1 MFREES
7 IWIRN
12 ALQKIHPSQHTEVAN
27 IGSSTGYFRKVL
39 QPHIHNNIMEP
50 LKNSGWNVL
59 HVDIKDE
66 PGVDLVADVTKTNF
80 SGQFKNRFGL
90 TICTNLLEHVEDI
103 DLVIQN
109 LVNITCNNGYVLI
122 TVPNKYKIH
131 YDPIDNGFRPT
142 PLEIAGRFLQMGNPI
157 NVVAEEIIT
166 IQEKA
171 YYRIKKSHIPL
182 WGYRD
187 RLKYHLGNR
196 HKVTGILLQVEK
208 VNEGITYVQKVHYR
222 GKSKPRVLKSI
233 KSFFFLG

>member
-7 IWIRN
+7 IWIKN
-12 ALQKIHPSQHTEVAN
+12 ALQKIQPSKNIEVAN

-39 QPHIHNNIMEP
+39 QPHIHNNIMDP
-50 LKNSGWNVL
+50 LKEAGWNVL
-59 HVDIKDE
+59 HVDMKDE
-66 PGVDLVADVTKTNF
+66 PGVDLVADVTKHNF

-109 LVNITCNNGYVLI
+109 LVNITCNNGYILI

-142 PLEIAGRFLQMGNPI
+142 PFEIASRFLQMGNPI
-157 NVVAEEIIT
+157 NVVAEDIVT
-166 IQEKA
+166 IEEKA
-171 YYRIKKSHIPL
+171 YYRIKKSRLPL

-187 RLKYHLGNR
+187 RVKYHLGNR
-196 HKVTGILLQVEK
+196 HKVAGILLQVEK
-208 VNEGITYVQKVHYR
+208 VNEGITYEQKVHYR
-222 GKSKPRVLKSI
+222 GKPKPKVFKSI

>member
-7 IWIRN
+7 IWIKN
-12 ALQKIHPSQHTEVAN
+12 SLQKIQPSKNIEVAN

-39 QPHIHNNIMEP
+39 QPHIHNNIMDP
-50 LKNSGWNVL
+50 LKEAGWNVL
-59 HVDIKDE
+59 HVDMKDE
-66 PGVDLVADVTKTNF
+66 PGVDLVADVTKHNF

-142 PLEIAGRFLQMGNPI
+142 PFEIASRFLQMGNPI
-157 NVVAEEIIT
+157 NVVAEDIVT
-166 IQEKA
+166 IEEKA
-171 YYRIKKSHIPL
+171 YYRIKKSRLPL

-187 RLKYHLGNR
+187 RVKYHLGNR
-196 HKVTGILLQVEK
+196 HKVAGILLQVEK
-208 VNEGITYVQKVHYR
+208 VNEGITYEQKVHYR
-222 GKSKPRVLKSI
+222 GKPKPMLLKSI

>member
-7 IWIRN
+7 IWIQN
-12 ALQKIHPSQHTEVAN
+12 ALQTIHPSQNIEVAN

-39 QPHIHNNIMEP
+39 QPHIHNNVMDP
-50 LKNSGWNVL
+50 LNNSGWKVM
-59 HVDIKDE
+59 HVDMKDE

-109 LVNITCNNGYVLI
+109 LVDITCNNGYVLI

-142 PLEIAGRFLQMGNPI
+142 PFEIASRFLQLGNPI

-166 IQEKA
+166 IEEIA
-171 YYRIKKSHIPL
+171 YYRIKKSRIPL

-187 RLKYHLGNR
+187 RLKYYLGNR

-208 VNEGITYVQKVHYR
+208 VNDVITCEQKVHYR
-222 GKSKPRVLKSI
+222 GKPKPMVLKSI
-233 KSFFFLG
+233 KNFFFLG

>member
-7 IWIRN
+7 IWIKN
-12 ALQKIHPSQHTEVAN
+12 ALQKIQPSKNIEVAN

-39 QPHIHNNIMEP
+39 QPHIHNNIMDP
-50 LKNSGWNVL
+50 LKEAGWNVL
-59 HVDIKDE
+59 HVDMKDE
-66 PGVDLVADVTKTNF
+66 PGVDLVADVTKHNF

-109 LVNITCNNGYVLI
+109 LVDITCNNGYILI

-142 PLEIAGRFLQMGNPI
+142 PFEIASRFLQMGNPI
-157 NVVAEEIIT
+157 NVVAEDIVT
-166 IQEKA
+166 IEEKA
-171 YYRIKKSHIPL
+171 YYRIKKSRLPL

-187 RLKYHLGNR
+187 RVKYHLGNR
-196 HKVTGILLQVEK
+196 HKVAGILLQVEK
-208 VNEGITYVQKVHYR
+208 VNEGITYEQKVHYR
-222 GKSKPRVLKSI
+222 GKPKPMLLKSI

>member
-12 ALQKIHPSQHTEVAN
+12 ALQKIQPSKNIEVAN

-39 QPHIHNNIMEP
+39 QPHIHNNVMEP
-50 LKNSGWNVL
+50 LKDAGWKVL
-59 HVDIKDE
+59 HVDMKDE
-66 PGVDLVADVTKTNF
+66 PGVDLVADVTKHNF

-142 PLEIAGRFLQMGNPI
+142 PFEIASRFLQLGNPI
-157 NVVAEEIIT
+157 NVVAEDIVT
-166 IQEKA
+166 IEEKA
-171 YYRIKKSHIPL
+171 YYRIKKSRIPL
-182 WGYRD
+182 WGYRE
-187 RLKYHLGNR
+187 RVKYHLGNR
-196 HKVTGILLQVEK
+196 HKVAGILLQVEK
-208 VNEGITYVQKVHYR
+208 VNEGITYEQKVHYR
-222 GKSKPRVLKSI
+222 GKPKPMVLKSI